1 MIERSLGTF
10 LSLIGIFSGALI
22 ILGVIL
28 AFYIAYK
35 NYED

>member
-1 MIERSLGTF
+1 MIERPLGVF

-28 AFYIAYK
+28 AFLIVYK
-35 NYED
+35 TYED

>member
-1 MIERSLGTF
+1 MIERSLGIF
-10 LSLIGIFSGALI
+10 LSLIGMFSGALI

-28 AFYIAYK
+28 AFLIVYK